1 MMHPIGEAA
10 RKSGVMIETIRYY
23 EKEGITPAPPRAAS
37 GRRLYSPEAIA
48 KLRFVRRC
56 RDLGFPLAEIRALL
70 ALSATQAPTCAEVKA
85 RSTAHLAAV
94 RRKIA
99 DLHRLES
106 ALGTLIAG
114 CDADQPLCPML
125 DNLLAD

>member
-1 MMHPIGEAA
+1 MHPIGEAA

-37 GRRLYSPEAIA
+37 GRRLYSPGAIA

-70 ALSATQAPTCAEVKA
+70 ALSANQAPICTEVKA
-85 RSTAHLAAV
+85 RSTAHLATV

-99 DLHRLES
+99 DLQRLEA
-106 ALGTLIAG
+106 ALGALVQG
-114 CDADQPLCPML
+114 CDSGQPLCPML
-125 DNLLAD
+125 TSLLAD